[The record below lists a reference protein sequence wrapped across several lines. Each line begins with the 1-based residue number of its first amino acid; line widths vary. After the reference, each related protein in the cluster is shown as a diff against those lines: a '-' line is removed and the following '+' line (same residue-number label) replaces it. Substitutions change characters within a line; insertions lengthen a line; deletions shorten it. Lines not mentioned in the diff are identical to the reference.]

1 MRYSLRS
8 RFQGTFLG
16 SILGERVPFSVETL
30 PVKSL
35 RWVEM
40 AIAGAE
46 SLIELGKF
54 DLDDWHKRQ
63 QQEFAHS
70 GSTLDVLPEAILGTL
85 PVALFFH
92 ENTIKLRENLLDL
105 TEMWGDDP
113 LIRDGILA
121 VGYAIAQSLGE
132 KLSPV
137 TLIPQIVSFIGETPT
152 GLPQQLSKV
161 NYLLNCQAG
170 LERAQ
175 VELIREEK
183 LINMIA
189 MAFYCF
195 LSTVEDFRLSI
206 LRATQNNDSLQGLS
220 AITGA
225 LSGAYNSTVGIPVTW
240 QILLVE
246 ANSAGEGL
254 NRLHQMVKLADV
266 LMAVWSGVYNFASDS
281 SEDTDED
288 FANIQCF
295 SLLQAIASPR
305 VIR

>member
-1 MRYSLRS
+1 MRYSLIS
-8 RFQGTFLG
+8 RFHGTFLG
-16 SILGERVPFSVETL
+16 AMLGESMPFSLEML

-35 RWVEM
+35 DWLEM
-40 AIAGAE
+40 AIMGAE

-63 QQEFAHS
+63 QQEFAHLNS
-70 GSTLDVLPEAILGTL
+70 SLDVLPGAILATL

-105 TEMWGDDP
+105 TKIWGDNP

-121 VGYAIAQSLGE
+121 VGYAIAQSLRE

-137 TLIPQIVSFIGETPT
+137 TLIPQTISFIGETST
-152 GLPQQLSKV
+152 SLPQQLSKV

-170 LERAQ
+170 LETAQ

-183 LINMIA
+183 LINTIG

-195 LSTVEDFRLSI
+195 LSTLEDFRLSI

-246 ANSAGEGL
+246 AKSAEEGL
-254 NRLHQMVKLADV
+254 NRVPQMVKLADV

-281 SEDTDED
+281 SETTDED
-288 FANIQCF
+288 FANTQRF